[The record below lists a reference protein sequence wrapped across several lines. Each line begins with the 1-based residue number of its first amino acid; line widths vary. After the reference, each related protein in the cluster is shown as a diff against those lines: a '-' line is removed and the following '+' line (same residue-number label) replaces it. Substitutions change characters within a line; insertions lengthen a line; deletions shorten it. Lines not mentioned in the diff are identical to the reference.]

1 MSFRINT
8 NIQAMNSLR
17 NLQRTGTDAAKSMM
31 RLSTGLR
38 INGAGDDPAGLIVS
52 ENFRAQIAGLD
63 QAMKNNQ
70 DAVNYSKTAEGAL
83 EEVNRLLR
91 DARSL
96 ALSSGNQATLS
107 DEQKQ
112 ANQQQLNSIV
122 SSITRIAQTTQY
134 GSRKLLD
141 GSAGTYAVS
150 TSGTNVS
157 NMSFS
162 GVFNGNAIT
171 TNSTVT
177 LSSVSAATKASVTG
191 TRTFAAGTTTMS
203 NAGSFTINGVSF
215 NVSTTD
221 TVNDVVARINNASSQ
236 TGVVA
241 SWSASAGV
249 TLTTSEFGSNQ
260 RVDLIDS
267 NAILRTAAGTQSAA
281 GTNASADVTIDIDGA
296 GTLATVTFDQ
306 GQGLILKDNY
316 GNSISLTETGNATAA
331 GGAWGQVVAGQSIF
345 QIGANAGQT
354 TSLSLGNFGASNLG
368 IGAVSGLNLS
378 NLSLMSQSGSD
389 DALKVI
395 DKAISDVTQI
405 RGVIGNFQR
414 NVIESNTRSLGIA
427 RENLAASESSIR
439 DVDIA
444 QEMTDFTKLQILQQ
458 SGMAMLAQ
466 ANSAPQSVLSLLR

>member
-8 NIQAMNSLR
+8 NVSAMNSLR
-17 NLQRTGTDAAKSMM
+17 NLQRTGTEAAFSMM

-52 ENFRAQIAGLD
+52 ESFRAQVAGID
-63 QAMKNNQ
+63 QALKNNQ

-83 EEVNRLLR
+83 DEVNRLLR

-96 ALSSGNQATLS
+96 ALSSANQATMT
-107 DEQKQ
+107 DAQKQ

-122 SSITRIAQTTQY
+122 SSITRIATNTQY

-171 TNSTVT
+171 TNSVVT

-191 TRTFAAGTTTMS
+191 TRTFAAGTTTMT
-203 NAGSFTINGVSF
+203 NAGSFSINGVSF

-221 TVNDVVARINNASSQ
+221 TVNDVLARINNASTQ

-241 SWSASAGV
+241 SWSAGTGV
-249 TLTTSEFGSNQ
+249 TLTSSQFGSDH

-267 NAILRTAAGTQSAA
+267 NAILRTASGSQSAA
-281 GTNASADVTIDIDGA
+281 GTDASADVTIDIDGA
-296 GTLATVTFDQ
+296 GTLVTVAFDK
-306 GQGLILKDNY
+306 GKGLALRDNY

-331 GGAWGQVVAGQSIF
+331 GGAWGQVVAGQSVF

-354 TSLSLGNFGASNLG
+354 TSLSMGNFAAGSLG
-368 IGAVSGLNLS
+368 LGAVSGKNLG
-378 NLSLMSQSGSD
+378 NLDLSSQSGAD

-395 DKAISDVTQI
+395 DKAIADVSSA
-405 RGVIGNFQR
+405 RGTIGNFMR
-414 NVIESNTRSLGIA
+414 NVIESNSRALGVA
-427 RENLAASESSIR
+427 RENLTASESAIR

-444 QEMTDFTKLQILQQ
+444 MEMTNFTKLQILQQ

-466 ANSAPQSVLSLLR
+466 ANSAPQSVLALLR

>member
-8 NIQAMNSLR
+8 NVSAMNSLR
-17 NLQRTGTDAAKSMM
+17 NLQRTGTEAAFSMM

-52 ENFRAQIAGLD
+52 ESFRAQVAGID
-63 QAMKNNQ
+63 QALKNNQ

-83 EEVNRLLR
+83 DEVNRLLR

-96 ALSSGNQATLS
+96 ALSSANQATMT
-107 DEQKQ
+107 DAQKQ

-122 SSITRIAQTTQY
+122 SSITRIATNTQY

-171 TNSTVT
+171 TNSVVT

-191 TRTFAAGTTTMS
+191 TRTFAAGTTTMT
-203 NAGSFTINGVSF
+203 NAGSFSINGVSF

-221 TVNDVVARINNASSQ
+221 TVNDVLARINNASTQ

-241 SWSASAGV
+241 SWTAGAGV
-249 TLTTSEFGSNQ
+249 TLTSSQFGSDH

-267 NAILRTAAGTQSAA
+267 NAILRTASGSQSSAGTD
-281 GTNASADVTIDIDGA
+281 ASADVTIDIDGA
-296 GTLATVTFDQ
+296 GTLVTVAFDK
-306 GQGLILKDNY
+306 GKGLALRDNY

-331 GGAWGQVVAGQSIF
+331 GGAWGQVVAGQSVF

-354 TSLSLGNFGASNLG
+354 TSLSMGNFAAGSLGLGAVAGKNLGNLD
-368 IGAVSGLNLS
+368 LS
-378 NLSLMSQSGSD
+378 SQSGAD

-395 DKAISDVTQI
+395 DKAIADVSSA
-405 RGVIGNFQR
+405 RGTIGNFMR
-414 NVIESNTRSLGIA
+414 NVIESNSRALGVA
-427 RENLAASESSIR
+427 RENLTASESAIR

-444 QEMTDFTKLQILQQ
+444 MEMTNFTKLQILQQ

-466 ANSAPQSVLSLLR
+466 ANSAPQSVLALLR